1 MSINKLIVPSV
12 ETLRN
17 FLIENSSIKFYRR
30 YVRNVDILIGDEDG
44 IDFIERF
51 EIKYYENNEEFN
63 QLD

>member
-17 FLIENSSIKFYRR
+17 FLIENSSIKFYHR
-30 YVRNVDILIGDEDG
+30 YIRNVDILIGDEDG

-51 EIKYYENNEEFN
+51 EIKYCENNEEFN